1 MDCSGLSSL
10 LIGGHYG
17 VPLTSQRDTLF
28 NDRALALQVP
38 YADPTDAIATTTKAT
53 AHHAGWFWDIGLQH
67 RRGVGAVFSS
77 RHTDQTRVEQ
87 ALRNYLRGTSTPA
100 DAIEESPRLIEF
112 EPGYRHRFWEKNCV
126 AIGLSAG
133 FVEPLEAS
141 ALVLVELSARRL
153 AQYIPRLGDN
163 MKNAAAAFNEEFIGR
178 WQQIIEFLK
187 LHYALS
193 QRTDTDYWREHQSAG
208 SMPGSLAEKL
218 EGLAIPMPMASG

>member
-1 MDCSGLSSL
+1 
-10 LIGGHYG
+10 
-17 VPLTSQRDTLF
+17 
-28 NDRALALQVP
+28 
-38 YADPTDAIATTTKAT
+38 
-53 AHHAGWFWDIGLQH
+53 
-67 RRGVGAVFSS
+67 
-77 RHTDQTRVEQ
+77 VEQ
-87 ALRNYLRGTSTPA
+87 ALRAYLRDTGTPA
-100 DAIEESPRLIEF
+100 DAIEQPPRLIEF

-153 AQYIPRLGDN
+153 AEYIPRLGDN
-163 MKNAAAAFNEEFIGR
+163 MKSAATAFNEEFVGR

-208 SMPGSLAEKL
+208 SMPGGLAEKL
-218 EGLAIPMPMASG
+218 KDWRFRCPWHQDEKRVDEMFPAASYQYVLYGMGFSSSAQPSIYRDAKARSQKAKSLFDEVQRQSGQFTQHLPAHRQLLDAVSTRGFAERPPQ